1 MINFEEFKNLINDY
15 KNHLNNIDNAS
26 DALNLSLYDSKIVS
40 YSLEIFNKLIE
51 CYFNKIASE
60 DIDWWLYEKSSDPS
74 LKMFDESGQE
84 IPSETIEDLW
94 NLIKGNRK

>member
-40 YSLEIFNKLIE
+40 YSLEIFNKLI
-51 CYFNKIASE
+51 